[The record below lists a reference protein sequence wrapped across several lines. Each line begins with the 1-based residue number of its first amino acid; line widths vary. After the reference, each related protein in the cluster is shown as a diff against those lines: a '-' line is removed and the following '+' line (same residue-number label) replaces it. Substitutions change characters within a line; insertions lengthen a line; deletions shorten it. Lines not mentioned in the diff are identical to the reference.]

1 MVTTSNI
8 YIITNKLNNKKYV
21 GQAIDI
27 NQRWMRHRSDYKR
40 LTSKYLYR
48 AMNKYGIDNFL
59 FEVLESEI
67 PIESIHERE
76 IFWIEQLGTK
86 APLGY
91 NMTDGGEGSI
101 NRIVSAETREKISNS
116 KKGSKCSDESKKN
129 FSKRNKL
136 RYENIDARVKM
147 SVSHKNNDKLIKKAT
162 ETIQKVNQE
171 MCPDLRLKNLEL
183 AVSQRSKPVIA
194 TNLINQS
201 LVEFKSTR
209 EAARWIKENTEFKK
223 ACHTNISKACRKKI
237 DYVYGYEWKYK

>member
-8 YIITNKLNNKKYV
+8 YIITNKLNNKKYI

-27 NQRWMRHRSDYKR
+27 KQRWMRHRSDYKR
-40 LTSKYLYR
+40 LTNRYLYR

-59 FEVLESEI
+59 FEIIESEI
-67 PIESIHERE
+67 PIENIHERE
-76 IFWIEQLGTK
+76 TFWIKEIGTK
-86 APLGY
+86 APFGY
-91 NMTDGGEGSI
+91 NMTDGGEGSF
-101 NRIVSAETREKISNS
+101 NREVSIETRQKISHS
-116 KKGSKCSDESKKN
+116 KLGSKHSDETKKN

-136 RYENIDARVKM
+136 RYENNDARVKM
-147 SVSHKNNDKLIKKAT
+147 SVSHKNNEKLIIKAT
-162 ETIQKVNQE
+162 ETIQKVNQD
-171 MCPDLRLKNLEL
+171 MCPELRLKNLEL

-194 TNLINQS
+194 INLINQS

-223 ACHTNISKACRKKI
+223 ACHSNISKACRKKI